1 MGSGGR
7 ADKAAK
13 SGFCNAS
20 GRDSLIPFGQNRTRS
35 VTAPCPEPAPCPVV
49 RRRLVTLS
57 AALSLGLVA
66 PWAAALDAAPG
77 KIVLTISGHVAH
89 ANAGD
94 RADFDMAML
103 EKLPQHSF
111 TTATPWYPQPKTFT
125 GPLLR
130 DVLAAAGAK
139 GTLLRAVALNDYK
152 IDIPAGDAEAFDV
165 IVARLLDGRP
175 MAVRDKGPLFIVYP
189 FDSRS
194 DLRSERYYSRSAWQ
208 LRTLEVK

>member
-1 MGSGGR
+1 MIL
-7 ADKAAK
+7 A
-13 SGFCNAS
+13 
-20 GRDSLIPFGQNRTRS
+20 
-35 VTAPCPEPAPCPVV
+35 
-49 RRRLVTLS
+49 RRCLVTLS
-57 AALSLGLVA
+57 AGLTLGLAA
-66 PWAAALDAAPG
+66 PWVTALDAVPG
-77 KIVLTISGHVAH
+77 KVVLTISGHVAH

-103 EKLPQHSF
+103 ERLPQHSF
-111 TTATPWYPQPKTFT
+111 TTSTPWYPQPRTFT

-130 DVLAAAGAK
+130 DVLAAAGAQ
-139 GTLLRAVALNDYK
+139 GAMLRAVALNDYK
-152 IDIPAGDAEAFDV
+152 IDIPAADATAFDV
-165 IVARLLDGRP
+165 IVARLLDGKP